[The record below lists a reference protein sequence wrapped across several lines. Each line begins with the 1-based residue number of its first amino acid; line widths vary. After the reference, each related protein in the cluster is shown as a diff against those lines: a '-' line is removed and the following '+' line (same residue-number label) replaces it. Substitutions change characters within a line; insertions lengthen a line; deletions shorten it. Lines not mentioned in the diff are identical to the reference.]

1 MTKARTRTKDDA
13 SKAAKA
19 VAYSAKGDES
29 GSLELPPS
37 IFGITPKPHA
47 VWEAVV
53 NYEANQRQGTV
64 KTKTRGEIRRSNS
77 KPWRQKGTG
86 RARAGTWRSPIWVGG
101 GTIHGPQPRDHSYR
115 LPHKLKRVALLSALS
130 DRAQNGRVAVI
141 ESIELAEAKTKVM
154 ASLLKK
160 LGLQEQK
167 VLLLTE
173 GHDNNVVLA
182 SRNLAKVVTMPAREV
197 NPYMV
202 VACDWILA
210 TKGAV
215 KTLEKVFS

>member
-1 MTKARTRTKDDA
+1 MKKSEERT
-13 SKAAKA
+13 AAKA

-29 GSLELPPS
+29 GSLELPSS
-37 IFGITPKPHA
+37 IFGITPKPHT

-101 GTIHGPQPRDHSYR
+101 GTIHGPQPRNHSYK
-115 LPHKLKRVALLSALS
+115 LPRKLKRTALLSALS

-141 ESIELAEAKTKVM
+141 DAIELPEVKTKVI

-160 LGLQEQK
+160 MGLEQQK
-167 VLLLTE
+167 VLFLTE
-173 GHDNNVVLA
+173 GHDDNVVLA
-182 SRNLAKVVTMPAREV
+182 SRNLAKVVAMPAREV

-202 VACDWILA
+202 VACDWIVA

-215 KTLEKVFS
+215 KTLEEVFS

>member
-1 MTKARTRTKDDA
+1 MTKPRTKKDA
-13 SKAAKA
+13 DAKPAQA

-29 GSLELPPS
+29 GSLELPSS
-37 IFGITPKPHA
+37 IFGKTPRPHA

-101 GTIHGPQPRDHSYR
+101 GTIHGPQPRDHSYKMPR
-115 LPHKLKRVALLSALS
+115 KLKRTALLSALS
-130 DRAQNGRVAVI
+130 DRAQSGRVAVI
-141 ESIELAEAKTKVM
+141 DSIDLPEAKTKSM
-154 ASLLKK
+154 ASLIKK
-160 LGLQEQK
+160 LGLEEQK

-182 SRNLAKVVTMPAREV
+182 SRNLAKVVAMPAREV

-215 KTLEKVFS
+215 KTLEEVFS